1 MGKKQQTPFL
11 YVIVIRSLTTLTVRG
26 LSIPSLPKTKKGCR
40 VSAAFFGKGKKGKKD
55 EFILNLN
62 YIIVYSN

>member
-1 MGKKQQTPFL
+1 
-11 YVIVIRSLTTLTVRG
+11 

-55 EFILNLN
+55 EFVLNLN
-62 YIIVYSN
+62 YI